1 MGAGGRGVFDTE
13 AVDAVE
19 WTSLDH
25 LGIGGWEEET

>member
-1 MGAGGRGVFDTE
+1 MGARGRGAFDTE

-25 LGIGGWEEET
+25 LGIGGSEEET